1 MSAATSFFTSRQ
13 EFVKEVLG
21 RFPAG
26 KERSA
31 VLPLLHEV
39 QRLER
44 KVSGERI
51 SEIAGITGMTPTEV
65 YGVMSFYPH
74 FTEQEVGETHILL
87 CQTLTCALLG
97 ADRLA
102 DRLVQG
108 LGIAPGETSADGKVS
123 LAKAEC
129 LGACYGGPVLQLWRT
144 GPDSPHGERE
154 AVYLERVTAR
164 VCDRLIAA
172 LKDGRDWE
180 AELAGQASKPG
191 RSPGEPLPFD
201 DGELVGEG
209 R

>member
-1 MSAATSFFTSRQ
+1 MSDFFAGRR
-13 EFVKEVLG
+13 EFVQEVLA

-39 QRLER
+39 QRVER
-44 KVSGERI
+44 NVSGERI
-51 SEIAGITGMTPTEV
+51 TEIAAITGMTPTEV

-87 CQTLTCALLG
+87 CQTLTCSLLG

-164 VCDRLIAA
+164 ACDRLVAA
-172 LKDGRDWE
+172 LKAGRDWE
-180 AELAGQASKPG
+180 AELAEHVSKAG

>member
-1 MSAATSFFTSRQ
+1 MSDFFAGRR
-13 EFVKEVLG
+13 EFVQEVLA

-39 QRLER
+39 QRVER
-44 KVSGERI
+44 KVSGGRI
-51 SEIAGITGMTPTEV
+51 AEIADLTGMTSTEV

-87 CQTLTCALLG
+87 CQTLTCSLLG

-129 LGACYGGPVLQLWRT
+129 LGACYGGPVLQVWRT

-172 LKDGRDWE
+172 LKAGRDWE
-180 AELAGQASKPG
+180 AELADHVSKPG